1 MVEGKKK
8 ETELVDLKNFVNNI
22 DINQNEKRNPN
33 NICMLYE
40 RMLSNLQSE
49 IIFLR
54 EQLKSKDD
62 HFRDEL
68 SCLRKQRNVYICHH

>member
-1 MVEGKKK
+1 MEGKKK
-8 ETELVDLKNFVNNI
+8 EAELAELENVFDNI
-22 DINQNEKRNPN
+22 DINQNEKRNTN

-49 IIFLR
+49 TIFLR

-62 HFRDEL
+62 HFRDEI
-68 SCLRKQRNVYICHH
+68 SYLRKQRNVYICHH